1 MTKDV
6 LVSISGKHIDIM
18 DDPERVYEVGEDGI
32 EVVTPAN
39 Y

>member
-18 DDPERVYEVGEDGI
+18 DDPARDMKSEKMGSKL
-32 EVVTPAN
+32 
-39 Y
+39 

>member
-18 DDPERVYEVGEDGI
+18 DDPARGYEVGEDGI
-32 EVVTPAN
+32 ERL
-39 Y
+39 